1 MNTVLK
7 QGRGPADTTRRWFRS
22 VLLLAALLVAGLVA
36 ACGILDTEIEDT
48 GTIVFE
54 DLEGGCWLI
63 DTATE
68 RYYPVN
74 LASNLLV
81 EGLQVEFGAVSRT
94 DLANFCPGLVIEIK
108 WISEL
113 ED

>member
-1 MNTVLK
+1 MK
-7 QGRGPADTTRRWFRS
+7 RRGYGDTTMRWLRS
-22 VLLLAALLVAGLVA
+22 VLLLAALSMAVSVA

-48 GTIVFE
+48 GTIVFDE
-54 DLEGGCWLI
+54 IEGGCWLI

-68 RYYPVN
+68 RYYPMSLAAN
-74 LASNLLV
+74 LRV

-94 DLANFCPGLVIEIK
+94 DVSTFCPGLVIEIK
-108 WISEL
+108 WIGEI